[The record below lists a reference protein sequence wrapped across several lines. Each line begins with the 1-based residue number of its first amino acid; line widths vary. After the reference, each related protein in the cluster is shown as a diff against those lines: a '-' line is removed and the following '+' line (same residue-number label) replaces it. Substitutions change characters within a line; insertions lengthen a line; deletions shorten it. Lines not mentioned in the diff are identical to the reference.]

1 MCITVLRQQ
10 YSDTRKEEHT
20 LAWQFS
26 SNRPIYSQIVD
37 EIELRILNGTYEMG
51 MRLPS
56 VRDLALLAAVN
67 PNTMQR
73 ALSELEE
80 MGLVT
85 TQRNTGRTVTTDEAA
100 ISRARN
106 AKADLLVETFMAQMK
121 ALGLSRGDVL
131 GLLAK
136 EANKEGEHAIQ

>member
-1 MCITVLRQQ
+1 M
-10 YSDTRKEEHT
+10 
-20 LAWQFS
+20 AWQFT

-85 TQRNTGRTVTTDEAA
+85 TQRNTGRTVTTDETAV
-100 ISRARN
+100 SRARDV
-106 AKADLLVETFMAQMK
+106 KADLLAETFMMQMQ
-121 ALGLSRGDVL
+121 ALGLSRKEVL
-131 GLLAK
+131 ERLAK
-136 EANKEGEHAIQ
+136 GEQKEGEHAVNS

>member
-1 MCITVLRQQ
+1 M
-10 YSDTRKEEHT
+10 
-20 LAWQFS
+20 AWQFT
-26 SNRPIYSQIVD
+26 SNRPIYQQIVD

-56 VRDLALLAAVN
+56 VRDLAVTAAVN

-73 ALSELEE
+73 ALAELEE

-100 ISRARN
+100 VSRARDV
-106 AKADLLVETFMAQMK
+106 KADLHAETFMMQMQ
-121 ALGLSRGDVL
+121 ALGLSRKEVL
-131 GLLAK
+131 ERLAK
-136 EANKEGEHAIQ
+136 GESKEGEHAVNS

>member
-1 MCITVLRQQ
+1 
-10 YSDTRKEEHT
+10 

-85 TQRNTGRTVTTDEAA
+85 TQRNTGRTVTTDEAV
-100 ISRARN
+100 ITRARN

>member
-1 MCITVLRQQ
+1 M
-10 YSDTRKEEHT
+10 
-20 LAWQFS
+20 AWQFS

-56 VRDLALLAAVN
+56 VRDLAVLAAVN

-73 ALSELEE
+73 ALAELEE

-85 TQRNTGRTVTTDEAA
+85 TQRNTGRTVTTDETAV
-100 ISRARN
+100 SRARDS
-106 AKADLLVETFMAQMK
+106 KADLLVETFMMQMQS
-121 ALGLSRGDVL
+121 LGLGRKEVL
-131 GLLAK
+131 ERLAK
-136 EANKEGEHAIQ
+136 VEQKEGEHAVNS

>member
-1 MCITVLRQQ
+1 M
-10 YSDTRKEEHT
+10 
-20 LAWQFS
+20 AWQFNA
-26 SNRPIYSQIVD
+26 NRPIYQQIVD

-56 VRDLALLAAVN
+56 VRDLAVTAAVN

-73 ALSELEE
+73 ALAELEE

-100 ISRARN
+100 VSRARDV
-106 AKADLLVETFMAQMK
+106 KADLLAETFMMQMQ
-121 ALGLSRGDVL
+121 ALGLSRKEVL
-131 GLLAK
+131 ERLAK
-136 EANKEGEHAIQ
+136 GESKEGEHAVNS

>member
-1 MCITVLRQQ
+1 M
-10 YSDTRKEEHT
+10 
-20 LAWQFS
+20 AWQFN
-26 SNRPIYSQIVD
+26 SNRPIYQQIVD

-73 ALSELEE
+73 ALAELEE

-85 TQRNTGRTVTTDEAA
+85 TQRNTGRTVTTDESAV
-100 ISRARN
+100 SRARDI
-106 AKADLLVETFMAQMK
+106 KADLIAETFLMQMK
-121 ALGLSRGDVL
+121 ALGLSRKEVL
-131 GLLAK
+131 ERLAK
-136 EANKEGEHAIQ
+136 GENKEGEHAINS

>member
-1 MCITVLRQQ
+1 M
-10 YSDTRKEEHT
+10 
-20 LAWQFS
+20 AWQFN
-26 SNRPIYSQIVD
+26 SNRPIYQQIVD

-56 VRDLALLAAVN
+56 VRDLAVLAAVN

-73 ALSELEE
+73 ALAELEE

-100 ISRARN
+100 VSRARDI
-106 AKADLLVETFMAQMK
+106 KADLLAEMFMMQMQ
-121 ALGLSRGDVL
+121 ALGLSRKEVL
-131 GLLAK
+131 ERLAK
-136 EANKEGEHAIQ
+136 GEQKEGEHAVNS